1 MLFLIIGHG
10 KGRTL
15 IKIFVLKFFVIH
27 AYWLF
32 TYLPTYLSIY
42 LPTYLPSIYLP
53 THLPTPTYLYLPI
66 PTYSTYHVPIKHKI

>member
-32 TYLPTYLSIY
+32 TYLPTYLSLPTY
-42 LPTYLPSIYLP
+42 LPTYLVSTYLP
-53 THLPTPTYLYLPI
+53 TYLLLLTYTYLYLPTL
-66 PTYSTYHVPIKHKI
+66 PTMYQ

>member
-32 TYLPTYLSIY
+32 TYLPYLPTFLSIY
-42 LPTYLPSIYLP
+42 LRTYPTYPTYLPSLVR
-53 THLPTPTYLYLPI
+53 TYLPI
-66 PTYSTYHVPIKHKI
+66 LTYTPNKA